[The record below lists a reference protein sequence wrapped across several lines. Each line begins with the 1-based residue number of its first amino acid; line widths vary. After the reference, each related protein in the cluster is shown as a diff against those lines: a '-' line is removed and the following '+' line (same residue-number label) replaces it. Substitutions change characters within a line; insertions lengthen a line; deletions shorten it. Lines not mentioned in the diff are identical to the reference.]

1 MVELTTR
8 QEAKVI
14 TFANKAYQ
22 AIGDLADKAR
32 LENDRK
38 EVKKIVTSGMKLGI
52 FLISLDDKRTN
63 WSTLF
68 TLRTIDRYIDEFDL
82 FKIPFNPTQLSFDNI
97 TTRILGDTGDGT
109 GDFATTLQLNAEA
122 AARVNQDDNLQNQI
136 TALDNKVDNLD
147 FSTLVPETVVF
158 SEATPGYKD
167 FPTELGI
174 NLPNKAVLDSISQ
187 QDVDDIGLN
196 TTHRNNADIHVTAA
210 QKLDWDTRVTPA
222 ELSSGLS
229 GKAALNHTHTI
240 GQIQSLQSELD
251 QLAQDIIDNAAEDGV
266 TPSISIGNVVSGTVP
281 SVSLGSASTPEN
293 PILDFVLVPGEQ
305 GEQGEPFQFDAIDF
319 LANRSNYISEP
330 FGFSFVDVQTGLV
343 YYKQAGAG
351 QDEWSGGIRT
361 IGDRGWTPVHVLE
374 PIDGKA
380 YLKLVDYVDGQGVKP
395 TQNIGAY
402 VGPTG
407 YVVSPLA
414 ATNLKGN
421 KGDSP
426 VQGIDYEI
434 PRFKIDT
441 TLTYSQYLSQSSI
454 LLANQAIG
462 YTIQFDGSSS
472 PYENKDGMIAI
483 LSRNAST
490 GAREWRE
497 YEFQGE
503 QGPAGVPGPKG
514 DPGDVP
520 EAPIDGLIYG
530 RQDGVWV
537 DVGDS
542 VTIEQT
548 RSQSTTAV
556 PSSKLLDDELN
567 SISINPTVDATYT
580 NLGATPSFDLDTAD
594 VFKRTVNENVTNLS
608 FTGGIE
614 GKVYQLKIKVSAN
627 SGFDFEYDHTII
639 ETQDGIE
646 LILPSDVDYDVIH
659 LFQIQLQD
667 NGNYFVSPVYDIQ
680 RVRRE
685 YETIGTSETIT
696 ITSNDGTS
704 SNPV

>member
-8 QEAKVI
+8 QEAKVL
-14 TFANKAYQ
+14 TFANKAFTKIS
-22 AIGDLADKAR
+22 ALADDAR
-32 LENDRK
+32 LEDNKRK
-38 EVKKIVTSGMKLGI
+38 RREIVRSGKKLAKY
-52 FLISLDDKRTN
+52 LIAIDDSRNQWQANSLM
-63 WSTLF
+63 L
-68 TLRTIDRYIDEFDL
+68 TIDNLINEYDL
-82 FKIPFNPTQLSFDNI
+82 FEVPVNPSQLNI
-97 TTRILGDTGDGT
+97 NDLTTRILGETGGDGS
-109 GDFATTLQLNAEA
+109 GNVTTTQLNAEA
-122 AARVNQDDNLQNQI
+122 AARIAADNSLQTNI
-136 TALDNKVDNLD
+136 DTVDQRVTDLD
-147 FSTLVPETVVF
+147 FSGLVPETVVF
-158 SEATPGYKD
+158 SEATPGFKD

-174 NLPNKAVLDSISQ
+174 AFPNKSTLDNVTDQ
-187 QDVDDIGLN
+187 NLTDIGSN
-196 TTHRNNADIHVTAA
+196 NAHRNNGDIHVTLA
-210 QKLDWDTRVTPA
+210 QKNDWNSRVTSG
-222 ELSSGLS
+222 ELTTALS
-229 GKAALNHTHTI
+229 GKANTNHVHTI
-240 GQIQSLQSELD
+240 GQITGLQAELN

-266 TPSISIGNVVSGTVP
+266 TPNISIGSVTSGTTA
-281 SVSLGSASTPEN
+281 SVTLAAGSTAAN
-293 PILDFVLVPGEQ
+293 PILDFVLVPGDKGDQ
-305 GEQGEPFQFDAIDF
+305 GDPFEFGAIDF
-319 LANRSNYISEP
+319 LANRSNYINES

-351 QDEWSGGIRT
+351 TDSWSGGIRT

-380 YLKLVDYVDGQGVKP
+380 YLKLVDYIDGQGVKP

-426 VQGIDYEI
+426 VQGVDYEI
-434 PRFKIDT
+434 PRFKIDS
-441 TLTYSQYLSQSSI
+441 TLTYSQYLSDASI

-462 YTIQFDGSSS
+462 YTIYIEGSAS
-472 PYENKDGMIAI
+472 PYEPKDGRIVI
-483 LSRNAST
+483 LSRNATT

-497 YEFQGE
+497 YEFKGE

-514 DPGDVP
+514 DPGEVE
-520 EAPIDGLIYG
+520 EAPIDGSVYG
-530 RQDGVWV
+530 RQDGAWV

-548 RSQSTTAV
+548 RSQSTTSV

-567 SISINPTVDATYT
+567 AISITPTVDATYT
-580 NLGATPSFDLDTAD
+580 NLGATPTFDLDTAD
-594 VFKRTVNENVTNLS
+594 VFKRIVNENVTNLS
-608 FTGGIE
+608 FSGGIE
-614 GKVYQLKIKVSAN
+614 GKVYSVKIKIPAN
-627 SGFDFEYDHTII
+627 SGFEFEYDHTII

-646 LILPSDVDYDVIH
+646 LIIPSNTDYDVVH

-667 NGNYFVSPVYDIQ
+667 NGNYFVSPIYEIQ